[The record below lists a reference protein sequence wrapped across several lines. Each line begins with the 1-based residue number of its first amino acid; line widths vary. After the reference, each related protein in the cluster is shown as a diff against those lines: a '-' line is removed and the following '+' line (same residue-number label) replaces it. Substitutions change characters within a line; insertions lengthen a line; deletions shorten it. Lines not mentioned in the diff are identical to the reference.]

1 MNNLEFYESIL
12 NNWEIFIS
20 SLFICLLIFYLTYKR
35 VFLSL
40 LDPLNFSLLNS
51 VLGATVVFFLFF
63 IGEINSYYF
72 SSYCL
77 TQFAFTVGFFVFKP
91 ININEIKHGF
101 GCEIK
106 LKDELKFLQIVF
118 LISSIIHL
126 GCQFYVYL
134 TRGIPLFMEA
144 YLETYNVGG
153 GFGLLSRIITTST
166 VISWYLLIHFLMN
179 EKGKKMKVYLWTYMI
194 ISLLFFSVNGSKGTF
209 LNIGLT
215 LFLYTLINCRYS
227 LTLQNLRSKIEK
239 FSVKLFAVVC
249 VMIIVILSFKS
260 SEGVNPFIA
269 LGIRLIHSGDAYF
282 YGYPNDVLG
291 KIELGNG
298 FNALFSDF
306 LGMTRLVSWDKLP
319 QPIGMLLLRYNHPGV
334 EVVAGANARH
344 NIFGLFYF
352 GYLGSILFS
361 FILGLLLSFS
371 RNFLYRYL
379 PCNVF
384 YGLFYTLIYF
394 CSINLESDVVLALF
408 GLNSYIIGLLLIL
421 SISLVLYYMLKAP
434 KYLN

>member
-1 MNNLEFYESIL
+1 MSNLEFYEFIL
-12 NNWEIFIS
+12 NNWQIFIC
-20 SLFICLLIFYLTYKR
+20 SLLICLLIYYLTYKR

-63 IGEINSYYF
+63 IGQINSYYF
-72 SSYCL
+72 LSYCF
-77 TQFAFTVGFFVFKP
+77 TQIAFTLGFFVFKP
-91 ININEIKHGF
+91 ININEIKHRF
-101 GCEIK
+101 RHEIK

-118 LISSIIHL
+118 VVSSLIHL
-126 GCQFYVYL
+126 GCQFSVYL
-134 TRGIPLFMEA
+134 TRGIPLFMDA

-153 GFGLLSRIITTST
+153 GFGILSRIITTST
-166 VISWYLLIHFLMN
+166 VVSWYLLIHFLMN

-215 LFLYTLINCRYS
+215 LFLYTLINSRYS
-227 LTLQNLRSKIEK
+227 LNLQNLRSKIEK
-239 FSVKLFAVVC
+239 MSIKLFAVVC
-249 VMIIVILSFKS
+249 VMIIVILSIKS
-260 SEGVNPFIA
+260 SEGLNPFVA

-282 YGYPNDVLG
+282 YGYPNDVLT

-298 FNALFSDF
+298 FYALFSDF
-306 LGMTRLVSWDKLP
+306 LGMTRLISWDQLP
-319 QPIGMLLLRYNHPGV
+319 QPIGMTLLRYNHPGID
-334 EVVAGANARH
+334 VVAGANARH

-352 GYLGSILFS
+352 GYLGSIIFS
-361 FILGLLLSFS
+361 FSIGLLLSFS

-408 GLNSYIIGLLLIL
+408 GLNSYIIGLMLIL
-421 SISLVLYYMLKAP
+421 VMSLLMYFMLKTP
-434 KYLN
+434 KYFN